1 MSEKY
6 RPGSRK
12 ILAIFF
18 LKVIFNVS
26 FSCIIID
33 QLGHE
38 FGHLDD
44 TKYPGEKG
52 IEVRTKIGEALVQVT
67 KILGEMTPAHKNKL
81 LNPFL
86 AQLSH
91 PDPLIRS
98 SSLSNLGEV
107 CKNLKFS
114 LGEIIHEIFGAL
126 HEIIQFDKA
135 VEVRRAGV
143 YVVKLLLEGLGDD
156 ALVVLQVKLRG
167 NYFLTFLASEI
178 TVF

>member
-1 MSEKY
+1 MEN
-6 RPGSRK
+6 
-12 ILAIFF
+12 IDTVFE
-18 LKVIFNVS
+18 IFNSNLNDPDTYIYLQAIKGLANCS
-26 FSCIIID
+26 FHKPELVID
-33 QLGHE
+33 KLGHE

-114 LGEIIHEIFGAL
+114 LGEIILFT
-126 HEIIQFDKA
+126 K
-135 VEVRRAGV
+135 
-143 YVVKLLLEGLGDD
+143 
-156 ALVVLQVKLRG
+156 
-167 NYFLTFLASEI
+167 FLAHYMKSYNL
-178 TVF
+178 TRLLKYVGLVFMSLSSFWRDLAMMLW

>member
-1 MSEKY
+1 M
-6 RPGSRK
+6 
-12 ILAIFF
+12 LF
-18 LKVIFNVS
+18 LKLFPL
-26 FSCIIID
+26 FHLD
-33 QLGHE
+33 KLGHE

-44 TKYPGEKG
+44 AKYPGDKG
-52 IEVRTKIGEALVQVT
+52 LEVRTKIGEALVQVT

-143 YVVKLLLEGLGDD
+143 FVVKLLLEGLGDD
-156 ALVVLQVKLRG
+156 ALVVLQVKLRDIWR
-167 NYFLTFLASEI
+167 YYYIPRHASI
-178 TVF
+178 